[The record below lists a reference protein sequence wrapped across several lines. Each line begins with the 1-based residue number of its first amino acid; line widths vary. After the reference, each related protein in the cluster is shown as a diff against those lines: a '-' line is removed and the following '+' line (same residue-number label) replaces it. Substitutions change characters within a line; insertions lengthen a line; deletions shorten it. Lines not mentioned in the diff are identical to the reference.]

1 MYVVYMHAL
10 DLISTSLS
18 SSASSEESNANI
30 GFVTF
35 AREG

>member
-18 SSASSEESNANI
+18 SSSEESNANI
-30 GFVTF
+30 EFVTF
-35 AREG
+35 SRKE